1 MQAQAKFANFSFTVD
16 VTWCLEQLLKDG
28 LITERD
34 KLLIQTTHRQK
45 EQLKWHPLQWIA
57 NFKLKDQLNPTSTLT
72 LNRLCQWLAEKAAVP
87 LFVIDPL
94 KADVTALTSVMS
106 QEFAVRN
113 HILAVEVH
121 ADRILIGTDQPFST
135 EWQNN
140 LERSLAPKRIEKV
153 LLNPEQLQR
162 YLHEYYQVSRAV
174 NSSQNTSAF
183 DRDNK
188 GVEALLQLGDTQNP
202 DANDQHIVKLVDWV
216 LQFAFEQGASDIH
229 LEPRKDKG
237 KVRF

>member
-87 LFVIDPL
+87 LFVIDL
-94 KADVTALTSVMS
+94 
-106 QEFAVRN
+106 
-113 HILAVEVH
+113 
-121 ADRILIGTDQPFST
+121 
-135 EWQNN
+135 
-140 LERSLAPKRIEKV
+140 
-153 LLNPEQLQR
+153 
-162 YLHEYYQVSRAV
+162 
-174 NSSQNTSAF
+174 
-183 DRDNK
+183 
-188 GVEALLQLGDTQNP
+188 
-202 DANDQHIVKLVDWV
+202 
-216 LQFAFEQGASDIH
+216 
-229 LEPRKDKG
+229 
-237 KVRF
+237 